1 MARPRTLSQMREQA
15 YRDAD
20 VEGADDRH
28 DQDEVDRDLNAGA
41 AEFWDEFIAANG
53 AGAVQADEP
62 FEITTTQDEVTYDLP
77 SDYYVLVQVRVD
89 GVPGGPLTPFDDH
102 EEAELRQDTSSGVPT
117 HYQIRRS
124 VQMPDADANTTT
136 GTARQVIDLL
146 PAPAADKTVI
156 VKYAPHAPELTE
168 DDDVLDGLN
177 GWEEY
182 AIKYAAR
189 ELASRD
195 DEDGLYAK
203 HDKRLAEL
211 RARIHRMA
219 PKRDQHQA
227 RRVRDVRGPKMIRTR
242 FPPA

>member
-1 MARPRTLSQMREQA
+1 MARPRTLSQLREQA

-28 DQDEVDRDLNAGA
+28 DQADVDRDLNAGA

-62 FEITTTQDEVTYDLP
+62 FEITTLANTVTYDLP
-77 SDYYVLVQVRVD
+77 EDYYILVQVRVD
-89 GVPGGPLTPFDDH
+89 GDTGGPLTPFDDH
-102 EEAELRQDTSSGVPT
+102 EEAELRQSGWTGLPT

-124 VQMPDADANTTT
+124 VQMDDGNANTTT

-146 PAPAADKTVI
+146 PAPAADRTVL

-168 DDDVLDGLN
+168 ESDVLDGLN
-177 GWEEY
+177 GWEDY
-182 AIKYAAR
+182 AIKFAAR
-189 ELASRD
+189 EIASRD
-195 DEDGLYAK
+195 DEDALYAK
-203 HDKRLAEL
+203 LDKRLGEM